1 MPIADVSLTA
11 RSSSSISAAV
21 EMMEALRYSARI
33 TGYKIRYLRSGTSSW
48 VTNTYSTSAHT
59 YTRTYNN
66 LDPYTRYYV
75 QATVIIS
82 GISSDAWSTT
92 RYVTTAE
99 ASESLLASLKVHYD
113 VACAQDCST
122 LHMAT
127 LLVSVA
133 EDRFT
138 SVLFSSVIASSRLA
152 FCIFF
157 SSLSCTSH

>member
-1 MPIADVSLTA
+1 MPTPDVTLTA
-11 RSSSSISAAV
+11 SSSSSISVAI
-21 EMMEALRYSARI
+21 EMIEALRYSARI
-33 TGYKIRYLRSGTSSW
+33 TGYKIRYLRSGSSW

-59 YTRTYNN
+59 YTRTYSN

-75 QATVIIS
+75 QATVVIS

-99 ASESLLASLKVHYD
+99 ASESLIASLKVHYD

-122 LHMAT
+122 LYMAT
-127 LLVSVA
+127 LLVSVV

-138 SVLFSSVIASSRLA
+138 SVLCSSVFASSRLV

-157 SSLSCTSH
+157 FSLSCTSH